1 MSLSFLESSA
11 DFEET
16 STVGGFGLASGLN
29 TFDAVFEGACNA
41 MLSKN
46 INPFTDITLMVK
58 KPEIMQ
64 LYKEQVLSGLK
75 TDMSELEANANS
87 EVGLGTYQSLYEQ
100 VDQLFDNCTS
110 DFVKEST
117 TVGQLAPIKA
127 IDYPILVKQHLS
139 LATKDVIQ
147 TEVSESHV
155 IKKQIEHRWIVENQP
170 GGENGEKRRWEY
182 PQCFF
187 TEEYNEIFDAG
198 KGLPIKET
206 PVTLPIF
213 NYDIIGNLTDAA
225 VPERESIS
233 ANTRIVKVIL
243 ADGTEIGTNIGI
255 NLHTSSWMNG
265 NIDTTVTNAAGDEI
279 EVKDLISGSVDFITN
294 TVTVSSAS
302 QQVKQV
308 VFAGYLSNTL
318 NERSVSIEYTR
329 DERQWIIED
338 SHRVNIPFTIEELEE
353 AKALLQMDLYT
364 KTYNEI
370 GKYLTDMEDNEVIKF
385 LDDEWEKYSGVELD
399 PLGFNSFIRTTDFN
413 CDATIATTALP
424 SDYIENML
432 KFTIDR
438 FLIDLTDTAKME
450 DMTFVVY
457 GNPKYISLL
466 GDKVKWVVNKGGMT
480 GGIKN
485 NYSYG
490 IFTSGDVKVQV
501 VSALKFSSQGDK
513 HAGLRIIPYPLNKE
527 QMTFKHWKFTSH
539 VLTNK
544 DSAYKAADRP
554 GGSYSNIVGLSRYTN
569 GSVQGIQGYITFSNA
584 QFINSNKVSTAVV
597 TP

>member
-11 DFEET
+11 NFEET
-16 STVGGFGLASGLN
+16 ATVGGFNFASN
-29 TFDAVFEGACNA
+29 MNSFDSVFEQACNK
-41 MLSKN
+41 MIGKN
-46 INPFTDITLMVK
+46 INPFTDITLMVR
-58 KPEIMQ
+58 KPEIMKA
-64 LYKEQVLSGLK
+64 YKESVLSGLK
-75 TDMSELEANANS
+75 TDMEAMASEHDE
-87 EVGLGTYQSLYEQ
+87 LGTYANLYEQ
-100 VDQLFDNCTS
+100 VNNLFDNCTQ

-117 TVGQLAPIKA
+117 TVGQLMPIKA

-139 LATKDVIQ
+139 LATKDIMQ

-170 GGENGEKRRWEY
+170 GGENGERRRWEY

-187 TEEYNEIFDAG
+187 SDDFNDIYDAG

-206 PVTLPIF
+206 PVTLPVF
-213 NYDIIGNLTDAA
+213 NYDIIAELTDAT

-233 ANTRIVKVIL
+233 ANTRIVKLIL
-243 ADGTEIGTNIGI
+243 EDGTEIGTNIGI
-255 NLHTSSWMNG
+255 NLHTSTWMNG
-265 NIDTTVTNAAGDEI
+265 NIDTTVTDASGAEI
-279 EVKDLISGSVDFITN
+279 EVKDLISGSVDFVTN
-294 TVTVSSAS
+294 RITVSSAS

-329 DERQWIIED
+329 EERNWIIED

-370 GKYLTDMEDNEVIKF
+370 GKYLTDLEDHEVIKF

-399 PLGFNSFIRTTDFN
+399 PLGFNSFVRTVDFN
-413 CDATIATTALP
+413 CDSTISTTALP
-424 SDYIENML
+424 SEYIEEML

-438 FLIDLTDTAKME
+438 FIVDLTDTAKME
-450 DMTFVVY
+450 DMTFVIY
-457 GNPKYISLL
+457 GNPRYISLL
-466 GDKVKWVVNKGGMT
+466 GDKVHWVVNKGGMT

-490 IFTSGDVKVQV
+490 IFTTGDVKVQV
-501 VSALKFSSQGDK
+501 VSALKFKSTGDK

-554 GGSYSNIVGLSRYTN
+554 GGSYSNIVGLSRYTS
-569 GSVQGIQGYITFSNA
+569 GSVQGIQGYLTFSNA
-584 QFINSNKVSTAVV
+584 PFINSNKVVKSI